1 MSRKAIWSGMQL
13 IEIWRYPVK
22 SMAGE
27 RLRSTL
33 VGAAGIPGD
42 RRLVVVD
49 AHGRLATSRR
59 HPKLLGLQ
67 ATTAADGQV
76 LVDGEP
82 WASPAVAAKVEQA
95 VSRGAMIVPVDER
108 EGFDI
113 LPLLVVTD
121 GAVDSLGLD
130 RRRFRPNLYL
140 GGVAGLAERSWEGK
154 TLAIGAARIFLDSLR
169 GRCVMTTFDP
179 DTLAQDP
186 AVLRRIVQQMDGTLG
201 LNAEVL
207 EPGEIAEWD
216 LAEIL

>member
-1 MSRKAIWSGMQL
+1 MQL

-27 RLRSTL
+27 RLRSAAL
-33 VGAAGIPGD
+33 GAAGIPGD

-49 AHGRLATSRR
+49 GEGRLATSRR
-59 HPKLLGLQ
+59 HPRLLGL
-67 ATTAADGQV
+67 AASTAPDGKV

-82 WASPAVAAKVEQA
+82 WASPAIAAKVERA
-95 VSRGAMIVPVDER
+95 VGPGAMIVPVGER

-113 LPLLVVTD
+113 LPLLVATD

-140 GGVAGLAERSWEGK
+140 GGAAGLEERGWEGK
-154 TLAIGAARIFLDSLR
+154 TLAIGAARIRLDSLR

-186 AVLRRIVQQMDGTLG
+186 GVLRRIVKQMDGTLG

-207 EPGEIAEWD
+207 EKGEIAEGD
-216 LAEIL
+216 AAEIL